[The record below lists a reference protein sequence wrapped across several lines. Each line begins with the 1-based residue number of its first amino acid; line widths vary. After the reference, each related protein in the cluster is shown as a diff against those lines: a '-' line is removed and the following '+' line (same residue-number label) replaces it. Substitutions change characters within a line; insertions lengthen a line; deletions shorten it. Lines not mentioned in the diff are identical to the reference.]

1 MPFGSATVGE
11 EDEAA
16 LMVKECEVLR
26 GRWGRVEEE
35 RRERD
40 GFGGVRVAFDD
51 SLGLEVVE
59 RRLCSLRESAIL
71 ESVYVTVR
79 ERRRR
84 RSRGMEDLFSD
95 CMLPDD

>member
-16 LMVKECEVLR
+16 LMVRECKALR

-71 ESVYVTVR
+71 EFVYVIVR

-84 RSRGMEDLFSD
+84 SSRGVEDLFLD

>member
-11 EDEAA
+11 EEEAA
-16 LMVKECEVLR
+16 LMVRECEVLR

-40 GFGGVRVAFDD
+40 GFGGERVTFDD
-51 SLGLEVVE
+51 SWGLEEVE

-71 ESVYVTVR
+71 EFVYATVTLW
-79 ERRRR
+79 EGGRRRR
-84 RSRGMEDLFSD
+84 NPNL
-95 CMLPDD
+95 

>member
-11 EDEAA
+11 EEEAA
-16 LMVKECEVLR
+16 LMVRECEVLR
-26 GRWGRVEEE
+26 GRWGRVEKE

-71 ESVYVTVR
+71 EFVYVIVR
-79 ERRRR
+79 ETKKKK
-84 RSRGMEDLFSD
+84 
-95 CMLPDD
+95 